1 MLSIKESV
9 EVIKPRGGLSLPYRS
24 HEYALAYSARV
35 ESRSDVGVALSVRD
49 IEHVGLKD
57 GCLPWPYVDVTES
70 EVVDLFHH
78 FSDLVSITGVLAPSL
93 NQPIMPF
100 DMAEVVS
107 FKPHYIFD
115 PELGSINLSRK
126 SRSNL
131 ASGCRVWKPCDA
143 SSPEGWIAFA
153 GLYNELVQRRNLIGG
168 TFDYGSTH
176 FYKLSQLPWMT
187 IFGVRNESG
196 WGAMACGAICGNELH
211 LLHIVVG
218 GNGLTSNA
226 SYVLMDE
233 IIRHCVAH
241 NIKLFLGG
249 VPGSGDEGVL
259 RFKVRWS
266 NTTLS
271 SWLLKMVIQPEVY
284 KTLAVPGNSFFPAYR
299 FAN

>member
-1 MLSIKESV
+1 
-9 EVIKPRGGLSLPYRS
+9 
-24 HEYALAYSARV
+24 
-35 ESRSDVGVALSVRD
+35 
-49 IEHVGLKD
+49 
-57 GCLPWPYVDVTES
+57 
-70 EVVDLFHH
+70 
-78 FSDLVSITGVLAPSL
+78 
-93 NQPIMPF
+93 
-100 DMAEVVS
+100 
-107 FKPHYIFD
+107 
-115 PELGSINLSRK
+115 
-126 SRSNL
+126 
-131 ASGCRVWKPCDA
+131 
-143 SSPEGWIAFA
+143 
-153 GLYNELVQRRNLIGG
+153 
-168 TFDYGSTH
+168 
-176 FYKLSQLPWMT
+176 
-187 IFGVRNESG
+187 
-196 WGAMACGAICGNELH
+196 MACGAICGNELH